1 MLSCVCFCARTTR
14 RAFPITTRKQPPY
27 RPRTP
32 PPHGRHEHGL
42 TVDELI
48 MKTKHRD
55 VREDTHKRR
64 HRRICMYVRRK
75 KKTVIFLSWDIY
87 MLVTNDENQV
97 EVVTNNHCRM
107 SSKERPPMLKNISY
121 SYREKS
127 STRSQ
132 VEITSK
138 GGGIR
143 SFRADSVRRVPL
155 GRSGVSF
162 LVRTVV

>member
-1 MLSCVCFCARTTR
+1 
-14 RAFPITTRKQPPY
+14 
-27 RPRTP
+27 
-32 PPHGRHEHGL
+32 
-42 TVDELI
+42 
-48 MKTKHRD
+48 
-55 VREDTHKRR
+55 
-64 HRRICMYVRRK
+64 
-75 KKTVIFLSWDIY
+75 

-97 EVVTNNHCRM
+97 EVVTNNHCR
-107 SSKERPPMLKNISY
+107 SKERPPMLKNISY

-143 SFRADSVRRVPL
+143 SGFADSVRRVPL

>member
-1 MLSCVCFCARTTR
+1 
-14 RAFPITTRKQPPY
+14 
-27 RPRTP
+27 
-32 PPHGRHEHGL
+32 
-42 TVDELI
+42 
-48 MKTKHRD
+48 
-55 VREDTHKRR
+55 
-64 HRRICMYVRRK
+64 MYVCEK
-75 KKTVIFLSWDIY
+75 EGKTVIFLYWDIY

-97 EVVTNNHCRM
+97 EVVTNNHCR
-107 SSKERPPMLKNISY
+107 SKERPPMLKNISY
-121 SYREKS
+121 QEKS

-143 SFRADSVRRVPL
+143 SGFADSVRRVPL